1 MEIPTFPDVNCY
13 SCRLSTIGY
22 RLVEDIEA
30 NKAGSDIV
38 LSLIEGMRFL
48 NLDVSSV
55 LVYIQFFL

>member
-38 LSLIEGMRFL
+38 MSLIEGMRFL
-48 NLDVSSV
+48 KLDVSSV
-55 LVYIQFFL
+55 LV